1 MRDPSVAD
9 DQVELAEL
17 LDHPVQYGRHRLAVG
32 DVGAN
37 GQRRTAAPCGVLVDV
52 DCAHLCALVAEQPHL
67 RKADPGGCTGD
78 KRDRTR
84 EISHRTLSSTI
95 RPLAHWHDGRYT
107 GQWPDRHHRSPCAR
121 PPSSD
126 QGRDGA
132 WAYALQ
138 VQTPWCRGPGPANW
152 AAT

>member
-1 MRDPSVAD
+1 MCDPGVAD

-17 LDHPVQYGRHRLAVG
+17 LDHPDNYGRHRLAG
-32 DVGAN
+32 
-37 GQRRTAAPCGVLVDV
+37 APCGVLVDV
-52 DCAHLCALVAEQPHL
+52 DRAHLCALVAEHPHL

-84 EISHRTLSSTI
+84 QISHRTPSSTI

-107 GQWPDRHHRSPCAR
+107 GQWPDNHHRSLCAR

-126 QGRDGA
+126 
-132 WAYALQ
+132 
-138 VQTPWCRGPGPANW
+138 
-152 AAT
+152 

>member
-1 MRDPSVAD
+1 MRDPGVAD

-17 LDHPVQYGRHRLAVG
+17 LDHPVHYGRHRLAVG

-52 DCAHLCALVAEQPHL
+52 DRAHLCALVAEQPHL

-84 EISHRTLSSTI
+84 QISHRTPSSTI
-95 RPLAHWHDGRYT
+95 RPPAHWHDGRYT
-107 GQWPDRHHRSPCAR
+107 GQWPDNHHRSLCAR
-121 PPSSD
+121 PLSSD
-126 QGRDGA
+126 YGADGA
-132 WAYALQ
+132 RVMPFRCIPL
-138 VQTPWCRGPGPANW
+138 VPWTGR
-152 AAT
+152 